1 LYLPPQKSGQGR
13 GGQKILSDPGLMS
26 IFGEIQQAIELL
38 KSQTQDSAS
47 RVLLVVDQLDLLLA
61 TGDEHIGAVEIG
73 EMLVELREVRRLS
86 WYTDARG

>member
-1 LYLPPQKSGQGR
+1 
-13 GGQKILSDPGLMS
+13 MS
-26 IFGEIQQAIELL
+26 ISGEIQQAIELL
-38 KSQTQDSAS
+38 KCQTQDGAS

-86 WYTDARG
+86 SYTDARG